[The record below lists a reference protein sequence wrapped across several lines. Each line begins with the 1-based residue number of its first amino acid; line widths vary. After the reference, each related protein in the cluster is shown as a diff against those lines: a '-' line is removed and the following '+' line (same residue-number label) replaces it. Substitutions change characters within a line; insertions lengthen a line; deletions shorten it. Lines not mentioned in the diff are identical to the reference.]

1 MSHGSASSSSTLD
14 RLLESIVSRL
24 SPDAARVIAEFQP
37 EADVQARLDELATK
51 NLQDE
56 LSTQERDEYEGVI
69 QIVHAIAQ
77 LRAKILTHPQG
88 AHLLEE
94 ASRKSPR
101 VKKAVT
107 LDPDAP
113 RLEGLEAM
121 LEDMDI

>member
-1 MSHGSASSSSTLD
+1 MSQGSASSPSTLD

-24 SPDAARVIAEFQP
+24 SPDAARVITEFQP

-56 LSTQERDEYEGVI
+56 LTPEERDEYEGVV

-77 LRAKILTHPQG
+77 LRAKILTRPQH

-94 ASRKSPR
+94 AARKAPR
-101 VKKAVT
+101 VKDAVT

-121 LEDMDI
+121 LDDMDL

>member
-1 MSHGSASSSSTLD
+1 MSHDSASSPSTLD

-37 EADVQARLDELATK
+37 PAEIQARLDELATK

-56 LSTQERDEYEGVI
+56 LSTSEHDEYEGVV
-69 QIVHAIAQ
+69 QVVHAIAQ
-77 LRAKILTHPQG
+77 LRAKILTRPQG

-94 ASRKSPR
+94 ASRKTPQ
-101 VKKAVT
+101 VKEAVT

-121 LEDMDI
+121 LEDMDL